1 MEPHSVLVHDVRSHG
16 PFDLNGAGVQMMKY
30 RTSLTRED
38 FDFNDTVEGHYY
50 SEIIEIVQKRF
61 PQYSVTAFL
70 EYEAISKR
78 PRPDGLSLTQQ
89 QVRKRS

>member
-50 SEIIEIVQKRF
+50 PEIIEIVQKRF
-61 PQYSVTAFL
+61 PQYSVAAFL